1 MVIAIFYLNRK
12 NFVCRFSRKMLRIDR
27 ALLKELVLVGI
38 PVSFQECIVRF
49 SFLYLTSITNSFGI
63 YTASAVGVASK
74 YDVFAMLPATSIS
87 NALAALTAQ
96 NMGAG
101 KPERARTF
109 LHYGMTTAFA
119 CSLAFFAWAQISP
132 QTMIS
137 IFSSDPNVISVGI
150 PFLRACSLD
159 YLAVSF
165 LFCLNGYLNGC
176 EKTLFTMANCCC
188 SALLIRVP
196 LLAMLIYNNV
206 HSLLYY
212 GLVSPF
218 SSVAMLGVICLYMT
232 YQSRKSGVPPIYR
245 KAV

>member
-12 NFVCRFSRKMLRIDR
+12 NFVCWFSRKMLRIDR

-49 SFLYLTSITNSFGI
+49 FFLYLTSITNSFGI

-109 LHYGMTTAFA
+109 LRYGMTTAFA

-176 EKTLFTMANCCC
+176 EKTLFTMAN
-188 SALLIRVP
+188 
-196 LLAMLIYNNV
+196 
-206 HSLLYY
+206 
-212 GLVSPF
+212 
-218 SSVAMLGVICLYMT
+218 
-232 YQSRKSGVPPIYR
+232 
-245 KAV
+245 